1 MFARSQEWPLWLC
14 VPGLTASPLTR
25 ALSVPH
31 TFLKSPRA
39 GKGGWLAKVAAV
51 MGRRPGA
58 GCGLQ
63 AAKAKMGQP
72 WWPPP
77 CLS

>member
-1 MFARSQEWPLWLC
+1 MVSWLC
-14 VPGLTASPLTR
+14 VPGLTASSLTR
-25 ALSVPH
+25 ALSMPH
-31 TFLKSPRA
+31 TFLKTPRS
-39 GKGGWLAKVAAV
+39 GRSGWLAKVAAV
-51 MGRRPGA
+51 MGRRPCA

-63 AAKAKMGQP
+63 ADKAKMGQP